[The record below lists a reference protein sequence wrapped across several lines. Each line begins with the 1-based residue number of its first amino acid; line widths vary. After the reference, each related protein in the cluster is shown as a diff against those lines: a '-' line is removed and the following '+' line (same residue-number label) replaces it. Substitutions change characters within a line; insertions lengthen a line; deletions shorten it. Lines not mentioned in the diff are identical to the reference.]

1 MESSEVLTISY
12 MNIRCQSGLKVEKQL
27 QIEDFM
33 KYKQCDIL
41 HLQEIHIEE
50 DTFKQCNYI
59 WSNFSVISNNA
70 ANKYGTATLV
80 KNDLEAENILF
91 DTSGRIILFEISGVM
106 FGNFYFPSGTDA
118 ESRSLREKYSAEII
132 PQMMGNRTVSG
143 CTGGDFNSI
152 INKVDATN
160 NPESKMSPS
169 LSRLVRAF
177 GWVDSFRYLNPKSLT
192 YSRYHEARGV
202 TGASRIDRQYHWG
215 EIIPTMAEYSP
226 IAFSD
231 HLTHTV
237 KVKVPNPSARM
248 FSPKTRPQ
256 FKIREEVARDT
267 NFQEWVRESMQE
279 WESIRHESSP
289 GGN

>member
-1 MESSEVLTISY
+1 MFYPAGQSFRGAFYLAGQSLRLTSP
-12 MNIRCQSGLKVEKQL
+12 
-27 QIEDFM
+27 
-33 KYKQCDIL
+33 
-41 HLQEIHIEE
+41 
-50 DTFKQCNYI
+50 
-59 WSNFSVISNNA
+59 
-70 ANKYGTATLV
+70 
-80 KNDLEAENILF
+80 
-91 DTSGRIILFEISGVM
+91 IILTPLDIV
-106 FGNFYFPSGTDA
+106 
-118 ESRSLREKYSAEII
+118 KY
-132 PQMMGNRTVSG
+132 
-143 CTGGDFNSI
+143 CT
-152 INKVDATN
+152 KVFLDCY
-160 NPESKMSPS
+160 S
-169 LSRLVRAF
+169 
-177 GWVDSFRYLNPKSLT
+177 LNPKSLT
-192 YSRYHEARGV
+192 YSRYYEARGV

-237 KVKVPNPSARM
+237 KVKVPNPLARM

>member
-1 MESSEVLTISY
+1 
-12 MNIRCQSGLKVEKQL
+12 
-27 QIEDFM
+27 
-33 KYKQCDIL
+33 
-41 HLQEIHIEE
+41 
-50 DTFKQCNYI
+50 
-59 WSNFSVISNNA
+59 
-70 ANKYGTATLV
+70 
-80 KNDLEAENILF
+80 
-91 DTSGRIILFEISGVM
+91 M

-118 ESRSLREKYSAEII
+118 DSRSLREKYSAEII

-192 YSRYHEARGV
+192 YSRYYEARGV

-215 EIIPTMAEYSP
+215 EIVPTMAEYSP